1 MALFYTMSHSMTISI
16 LEKMATIPICLPFTA
31 IGYLEVINRAV
42 LKGLPD
48 IIYYPGSIF
57 CDIQL
62 PHLLFPCM
70 KQINVVHTSK
80 IVFSM
85 QVLC

>member
-1 MALFYTMSHSMTISI
+1 M
-16 LEKMATIPICLPFTA
+16 A